1 MGGVRVSVSK
11 GISGRVSVMVTVRV
25 RDRLGVRVRVMGMHA
40 LASPRQWSVSWG
52 TGTVLR

>member
-1 MGGVRVSVSK
+1 
-11 GISGRVSVMVTVRV
+11 MVTVRV